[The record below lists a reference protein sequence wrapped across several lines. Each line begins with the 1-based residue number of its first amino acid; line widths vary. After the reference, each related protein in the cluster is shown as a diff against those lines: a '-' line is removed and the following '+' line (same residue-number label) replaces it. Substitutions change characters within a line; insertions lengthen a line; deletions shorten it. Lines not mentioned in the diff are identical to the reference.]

1 MKGMLGGS
9 SDYGSSSISM
19 LLLLFWLLCS
29 FSVWCL
35 YLGLLTCFVVRAFLV
50 MGLLLLFCVCS
61 CLYCSRCCRLICLFW
76 LPSHAF
82 VVVIILT
89 ITTTTPWCC
98 CSSCCCCCCFSTS
111 LFLDKPL
118 LSGPDYVPTYSV
130 AAMTRK
136 RPMTAEDAEGHG
148 GGSKEGALVRCLTWP
163 DLITYGLGSTVGAG
177 VSLSPTTLIHPP
189 HTSSPTSPHTI
200 IPHQSYHSLPS
211 SPPPPPPHHCF
222 LINYQHS
229 HYPI

>member
-1 MKGMLGGS
+1 MCGVCILDCWPVLLFVRFLWWVCCYCS
-9 SDYGSSSISM
+9 VCVVVCIARVVVDLYVCFDYHHM
-19 LLLLFWLLCS
+19 HLLLSS
-29 FSVWCL
+29 FSPSL
-35 YLGLLTCFVVRAFLV
+35 P
-50 MGLLLLFCVCS
+50 
-61 CLYCSRCCRLICLFW
+61 LI
-76 LPSHAF
+76 
-82 VVVIILT
+82 
-89 ITTTTPWCC
+89 TTTPWCC